1 MLEIR
6 NMTVFFENA
15 ISVNDLSFMVN
26 KGEVIGIFGS
36 NGAGK
41 TTLMNTISGITL
53 HMKFRNQREG
63 GQRIGIYGEQ
73 LFEGENIGDKMPSY
87 RVKKGIVL
95 SRERHPVFRD
105 LTVEA
110 NLSLGS
116 FVIKDKTLSK
126 ETLELV
132 YSIFPPLEKIK
143 NRKAGFCSGGE
154 QEMVAIG
161 TAMMARPKL
170 LLLDEPLLGLSPLVQ
185 KQVVQALRDIG
196 KEGFTVLITEQ
207 YAKPIMPYIDR
218 GYIVENGSMIIS
230 GSRDELMQ
238 NQEVIS
244 AYFGVGT

>member
-6 NMTVFFENA
+6 NLTVYFENA

-26 KGEVIGIFGS
+26 KGEIVGIFGS

-53 HMKFRNQREG
+53 HMKYRMEREG

-73 LFEGENIGDKMPSY
+73 LFEGENIGDKLPSY

-105 LTVEA
+105 LTVEE

-116 FVIKDKTLSK
+116 FVVKDRALSK

-132 YSIFPPLEKIK
+132 YRIFPALEKIK
-143 NRKAGFCSGGE
+143 KRKAGFCSGGE
-154 QEMVAIG
+154 QEMASIG

-185 KQVVQALRDIG
+185 TQVVQALRAICT
-196 KEGFTVLITEQ
+196 EGFTVLITEQ

-238 NQEVIS
+238 NQEVLL
-244 AYFGVGT
+244 AYFGVGI